1 MLSRRLYIFTAV
13 AASIVMFLSPASVYA
28 DAAKNTGISKQIK
41 AAGEY
46 KNWEGVSSVSQFL
59 DGNGNYCF
67 ACDSTK
73 SVTIVKTKNGKPL
86 KKRMTLKKQK
96 PLFGGVAC
104 DSSGNYYLVGGKTNK
119 SSDYKKNTIFISK
132 YDSKGTHIK
141 TVGDNGSSSLGDW
154 YTQDFYTQTPFD
166 AGNCDIAVN
175 GDYLAVNYARH
186 MYSGHQ
192 SNSVFVINMKTMK
205 KVKLNDIY
213 SSHSFA
219 QRTLPYG
226 NGFVFASEGDCYSR
240 AFTVSVTADPASGEN
255 TNSDIFHF
263 WVKKNA
269 LKNQDMQALN
279 NNFAHMGGLVKAGEH
294 TVALVGT
301 SVKSLSSKAAS
312 EKEQLFIQIF
322 DPAKDLSQP
331 SAYVTSGKRSGYSG
345 ANGNE
350 KVTDYGV
357 KWLTGYSGKYTILH
371 PQAASDE
378 MGNIVILYE
387 LEKSGKYQGVYYMVL
402 NSEGKIIKKKTRYSA
417 TARLNP
423 CEMPVCSGG
432 HVYWTGNKTKG
443 SKVYVYSL
451 KLEM

>member
-1 MLSRRLYIFTAV
+1 MKMKKLCRYAAV
-13 AASIVMFLSPASVYA
+13 AASIVMFFSPVAVYA
-28 DAAKNTGISKQIK
+28 DAAKDTGISKQLK
-41 AAGEY
+41 ADGEY

-59 DGNGNYCF
+59 DENGNYCF
-67 ACDSTK
+67 ASDSSK

-86 KKRMTLKKQK
+86 KKRITLKKQK

-104 DSSGNYYLVGGKTNK
+104 DSSGNYYLVGGKANK
-119 SSDYKKNTIFISK
+119 SSDHTKSTIFISK

-141 TVGDNGSSSLGDW
+141 TIGDNGSSSLGDW
-154 YTQDFYTQTPFD
+154 YSQDFYTQTPFD

-175 GDYLAVNYARH
+175 GDYLAVHYARH

-192 SNSVFVINMKTMK
+192 SNSAFVINMKTMK

-226 NGFVFASEGDCYSR
+226 NGFIFASEGDCYSR
-240 AFTVSVTADPASGEN
+240 AFTVSVVADPVSGEN

-269 LKNQDMQALN
+269 LNNWDMQALN
-279 NNFAHMGGLVKAGEH
+279 NNFAHMGGLVKAEEN
-294 TVALVGT
+294 TAALVGT
-301 SVKSLSSKAAS
+301 SAKSLSSKAAS

-322 DPAKDLSQP
+322 DPSKDLSQP
-331 SAYVTSGKRSGYSG
+331 SAYVTSEKRSGYSG
-345 ANGNE
+345 ANGDE

-357 KWLTGYSGKYTILH
+357 KWLTGYSGKYTITH
-371 PQAASDE
+371 PQAAADE
-378 MGNIVILYE
+378 NGNIAILYE
-387 LEKSGKYQGVYYMVL
+387 LEKSEKYQGVYYMVL
-402 NSEGKIIKKKTRYSA
+402 DSEGKIIKKKTRYSA

-432 HVYWTGNKTKG
+432 TVYWTGNKTKG
-443 SKVYVYSL
+443 NKMYVYSL
-451 KLEM
+451 KI

>member
-1 MLSRRLYIFTAV
+1 MKMKKLCRYAAV
-13 AASIVMFLSPASVYA
+13 VASIVMFFSPAAVYA
-28 DAAKNTGISKQIK
+28 DAAKDTGISKQIK
-41 AAGEY
+41 ADGEY

-59 DGNGNYCF
+59 DENGNYCF
-67 ACDSTK
+67 ACDSSK

-86 KKRMTLKKQK
+86 KKRITLKKQK

-104 DSSGNYYLVGGKTNK
+104 DSSGNYYLVGGKANK
-119 SSDYKKNTIFISK
+119 SSDHTKSTIFISK

-141 TVGDNGSSSLGDW
+141 TIGDNGSSSLGDW
-154 YTQDFYTQTPFD
+154 YSQDFYTQTPFD

-175 GDYLAVNYARH
+175 GDYLAVHYARH

-192 SNSVFVINMKTMK
+192 SNSAFVINMKTMK

-226 NGFVFASEGDCYSR
+226 NGFIFASEGDCYSR
-240 AFTVSVTADPASGEN
+240 AFTVSMVADPVSGEN

-269 LKNQDMQALN
+269 LNNWDMQALN
-279 NNFAHMGGLVKAGEH
+279 NNFAHMGGLVKAGEN
-294 TVALVGT
+294 TAALVGT
-301 SVKSLSSKAAS
+301 SAKSLSSKAAS

-322 DPAKDLSQP
+322 DPSKDLSQP
-331 SAYVTSGKRSGYSG
+331 SAYVTSEKRSGYSG
-345 ANGNE
+345 ANGDE

-357 KWLTGYSGKYTILH
+357 KWLTGYSGKYTITH
-371 PQAASDE
+371 PQAAADE
-378 MGNIVILYE
+378 NGNIAILYE
-387 LEKSGKYQGVYYMVL
+387 LEKSEKYQGVYYMVL
-402 NSEGKIIKKKTRYSA
+402 DSEGKIIKKKTRYSA

-432 HVYWTGNKTKG
+432 TVYWTGNKTKG
-443 SKVYVYSL
+443 NKMYVYSL
-451 KLEM
+451 KI

>member
-1 MLSRRLYIFTAV
+1 MKMKKLCRYAAV
-13 AASIVMFLSPASVYA
+13 AVSIVMFFSPAAVYA
-28 DAAKNTGISKQIK
+28 DAAKDTGISKQIK
-41 AAGEY
+41 ADGEY

-59 DGNGNYCF
+59 DENGNYCF
-67 ACDSTK
+67 ACDSSK

-86 KKRMTLKKQK
+86 KKRITLKKQK

-104 DSSGNYYLVGGKTNK
+104 DSSGNYYLVGGKANK
-119 SSDYKKNTIFISK
+119 SSDHTKSTIFISK

-141 TVGDNGSSSLGDW
+141 TIGDNGSSSLGDW
-154 YTQDFYTQTPFD
+154 YSQDFYTQTPFD

-175 GDYLAVNYARH
+175 GDYLAVHYARH

-192 SNSVFVINMKTMK
+192 SNSAFVINMKTMK

-226 NGFVFASEGDCYSR
+226 NGFIFASEGDCYSR
-240 AFTVSVTADPASGEN
+240 AFTVSMVADPVSGEN

-269 LKNQDMQALN
+269 LNNWDMQAMN
-279 NNFAHMGGLVKAGEH
+279 NNFAHMGGLVKAGEN
-294 TVALVGT
+294 TAALVGT
-301 SVKSLSSKAAS
+301 SAKSLSSKAAS

-322 DPAKDLSQP
+322 DPSKDLSQP
-331 SAYVTSGKRSGYSG
+331 SAYVTSEKRSGYSG
-345 ANGNE
+345 ANGDE

-357 KWLTGYSGKYTILH
+357 KWLTGYSGKYTITH
-371 PQAASDE
+371 PQAAADE
-378 MGNIVILYE
+378 NGNIAILYE
-387 LEKSGKYQGVYYMVL
+387 LEKSEKYQGVYYMVL
-402 NSEGKIIKKKTRYSA
+402 DSEGKIIKKKTRYSA

-432 HVYWTGNKTKG
+432 TVYWTGNKTKG
-443 SKVYVYSL
+443 NKMYVYSL
-451 KLEM
+451 KI

>member
-1 MLSRRLYIFTAV
+1 M
-13 AASIVMFLSPASVYA
+13 
-28 DAAKNTGISKQIK
+28 
-41 AAGEY
+41 
-46 KNWEGVSSVSQFL
+46 
-59 DGNGNYCF
+59 
-67 ACDSTK
+67 
-73 SVTIVKTKNGKPL
+73 
-86 KKRMTLKKQK
+86 
-96 PLFGGVAC
+96 AC

-432 HVYWTGNKTKG
+432 NVYWTGNKTKG

>member
-1 MLSRRLYIFTAV
+1 MKMKKLCRYAAV
-13 AASIVMFLSPASVYA
+13 AVSIVMFFSPAAVYA
-28 DAAKNTGISKQIK
+28 DAAKDTGISKQIK
-41 AAGEY
+41 ADGEY

-59 DGNGNYCF
+59 DENGNYCF
-67 ACDSTK
+67 ACDSSK

-86 KKRMTLKKQK
+86 KKRITLKKQK

-104 DSSGNYYLVGGKTNK
+104 DSSGNYYLVGGKANK
-119 SSDYKKNTIFISK
+119 SSDHTKSTIFISK

-141 TVGDNGSSSLGDW
+141 TIGDNGSSSLGDW
-154 YTQDFYTQTPFD
+154 YSQDFYTQTPFD

-175 GDYLAVNYARH
+175 GDYLAVHYARH

-192 SNSVFVINMKTMK
+192 SNSAFVINMKTMK

-226 NGFVFASEGDCYSR
+226 NGFIFASEGDCYSR
-240 AFTVSVTADPASGEN
+240 AFTVSMVADPVSGEN

-269 LKNQDMQALN
+269 LNNWDMQAMN
-279 NNFAHMGGLVKAGEH
+279 NNFAHMGGLVKAGEN
-294 TVALVGT
+294 TAALVGT
-301 SVKSLSSKAAS
+301 SAKSLSSKAAS

-322 DPAKDLSQP
+322 DPSKNLSQP
-331 SAYVTSGKRSGYSG
+331 SAYVTTGKRSGYSG
-345 ANGNE
+345 ANGDE

-357 KWLTGYSGKYTILH
+357 KWLTGYSGKYTITH
-371 PQAASDE
+371 PQAAADE
-378 MGNIVILYE
+378 NGNIAILYE
-387 LEKSGKYQGVYYMVL
+387 LEKSEKYQGVYYMVL
-402 NSEGKIIKKKTRYSA
+402 DSEGKIIKKKTRYSA

-432 HVYWTGNKTKG
+432 TVYWTGNKTKG
-443 SKVYVYSL
+443 NKMYVYSL
-451 KLEM
+451 KI

>member
-1 MLSRRLYIFTAV
+1 MKMKKLCRYAAV
-13 AASIVMFLSPASVYA
+13 VASIVMFFSPAAVYA
-28 DAAKNTGISKQIK
+28 DAAKDTGISKQIK
-41 AAGEY
+41 ADGEY

-59 DGNGNYCF
+59 DENGNYCF
-67 ACDSTK
+67 ACDSSK
-73 SVTIVKTKNGKPL
+73 SVTIVKTKNGKLL
-86 KKRMTLKKQK
+86 KKRITLKKQK

-104 DSSGNYYLVGGKTNK
+104 DSSGNYYLVGGNANK
-119 SSDYKKNTIFISK
+119 SSDHTESTIFISK

-141 TVGDNGSSSLGDW
+141 TIGDNGSSSLGDW
-154 YTQDFYTQTPFD
+154 YSQDFYTQTPFD

-175 GDYLAVNYARH
+175 GDYLAVHYARH

-192 SNSVFVINMKTMK
+192 SNSAFVINMKTMK

-226 NGFVFASEGDCYSR
+226 NGFIFASEGDCYSR
-240 AFTVSVTADPASGEN
+240 AFTVSMVADPVSGEN

-269 LKNQDMQALN
+269 LNNWDMQAMN
-279 NNFAHMGGLVKAGEH
+279 NNFAHMGGLVKAGEN
-294 TVALVGT
+294 TAALVGT
-301 SVKSLSSKAAS
+301 SAKSLSSKAAS

-322 DPAKDLSQP
+322 DPSKDLSQP
-331 SAYVTSGKRSGYSG
+331 SAYVTSEKRSGYSG
-345 ANGNE
+345 ANGDE

-357 KWLTGYSGKYTILH
+357 KWLTGYSGKYTITH
-371 PQAASDE
+371 PQAAADE
-378 MGNIVILYE
+378 NGNIAILYE
-387 LEKSGKYQGVYYMVL
+387 LEKSEKYQGVYYMVL
-402 NSEGKIIKKKTRYSA
+402 DSEGKIIKKKTRYSA

-432 HVYWTGNKTKG
+432 TVYWTGNKTKG
-443 SKVYVYSL
+443 NKMYVYSL
-451 KLEM
+451 KI

>member
-1 MLSRRLYIFTAV
+1 MKMKKLCRYAAV
-13 AASIVMFLSPASVYA
+13 AASIVMFFSPAAVYA
-28 DAAKNTGISKQIK
+28 DAAKDTGISKQIK
-41 AAGEY
+41 ADGEY

-59 DGNGNYCF
+59 DENGNYCF
-67 ACDSTK
+67 ACDSSK

-86 KKRMTLKKQK
+86 KKRITLKKQK

-104 DSSGNYYLVGGKTNK
+104 DSSGNYYLVGGKANK
-119 SSDYKKNTIFISK
+119 SSDHTKSTIFISK

-141 TVGDNGSSSLGDW
+141 TIGDNGSSSLGDW
-154 YTQDFYTQTPFD
+154 YSQDFYTQTPFD

-175 GDYLAVNYARH
+175 GDYLAVHYARH

-192 SNSVFVINMKTMK
+192 SNSAFVINMKTMK

-226 NGFVFASEGDCYSR
+226 NGFIFASEGDCYSR
-240 AFTVSVTADPASGEN
+240 AFTVSMVADPVSGEN

-269 LKNQDMQALN
+269 LNNWDMQALN
-279 NNFAHMGGLVKAGEH
+279 NNFAHMGGLVKAGEN
-294 TVALVGT
+294 TAVLVGT
-301 SVKSLSSKAAS
+301 SAKSLSSKAAS

-322 DPAKDLSQP
+322 DPSKDLSQS
-331 SAYVTSGKRSGYSG
+331 SAYVTSEKRSGYSG
-345 ANGNE
+345 ANGDE

-357 KWLTGYSGKYTILH
+357 KWLTGYSGKYTITH
-371 PQAASDE
+371 PQAAADE
-378 MGNIVILYE
+378 NGNIAILYE
-387 LEKSGKYQGVYYMVL
+387 LEKSEKYQGVYYMVL
-402 NSEGKIIKKKTRYSA
+402 DSEGKIIKKKTRYSA

-432 HVYWTGNKTKG
+432 TVYWTGNKTKG
-443 SKVYVYSL
+443 NKMYVYSL
-451 KLEM
+451 KI